1 MPRYK
6 VTDPQLIKLAEEF
19 ASGRSAEFIAHI
31 LENVKKLAKNDTGI
45 ADLKQIDTTLQ
56 EMREA
61 NQIFARYRHR
71 RKVAV
76 FGSARVPPDSEE
88 YQVAKRFGSRIASKK
103 FMVITG
109 GGEGIMGAAQEGAGA
124 ENSFGLNINL
134 PFEQRANPT
143 IDGDPKLISF
153 KYFFTRKLSFVKE
166 THAVVLLPGG
176 FGTLDEGFE
185 CLTLMQTGKTSI
197 VPLVL
202 LDKLNG
208 YYWEAWRRFVNND
221 LFASHLVSE
230 SDFSL
235 FRITHQIDEA
245 VEEIVRFYHVFHS
258 YRWVGKKMVIRIQ
271 HPLSALSLQQM
282 NEQFAFILL
291 EGRIEQTSA
300 LPEERDDTTLLSL
313 PRIVLTPHKNNF
325 GALRQ
330 LINAIN
336 NSENSATL

>member
-1 MPRYK
+1 MARYK
-6 VTDPQLIKLAEEF
+6 VTDPRMLKLAEEIT
-19 ASGRSAEFIAHI
+19 SGRAVEFIAHI
-31 LENVKKLAKNDTGI
+31 LENVEKLGENNTGI
-45 ADLKQIDTTLQ
+45 ADLKQIDTTLH

-61 NQIFARYRHR
+61 NEIFAKYRQR

-76 FGSARVPPDSEE
+76 FGSARVPCDSEE
-88 YQVAKRFGSRIASKK
+88 YRVAKEFGRHIADKK

-109 GGEGIMGAAQEGAGA
+109 GGDGVMGAAQEGAGA

-166 THAVVLLPGG
+166 THAFVLLPGG

-202 LDKLNG
+202 LDKPNG
-208 YYWEAWRRFVNND
+208 YYWEAWRRFLNND
-221 LFASHLVSE
+221 LFASHLISE

-235 FRITHQIDEA
+235 FRITHKIDEA
-245 VEEIVRFYHVFHS
+245 VDEIVRFYRVFHS

-271 HPLSALSLQQM
+271 YPLSASSLRHLNQ
-282 NEQFAFILL
+282 QFAFILS
-291 EGRIEQTSA
+291 EGEIRQTSA
-300 LPEERDDTTLLSL
+300 LPEEQEDVTLLSL

-325 GALRQ
+325 GGLRQ

-336 NSENSATL
+336 SSETS

>member
-1 MPRYK
+1 MPRHK
-6 VTDPQLIKLAEEF
+6 VTDPRWLKLAGEL

-31 LENVKKLAKNDTGI
+31 LENVEKLAKNNTGI

-61 NQIFARYRHR
+61 NQIFARYRNR

-76 FGSARVPPDSEE
+76 FGSARISPDAEE
-88 YQVAKRFGSRIASKK
+88 YQVAKRFGSCIARKK

-109 GGEGIMGAAQEGAGA
+109 GGDGIMGAAQEGAGA

-166 THAVVLLPGG
+166 THAFVLLPGG

-202 LDKLNG
+202 LDKPNG
-208 YYWEAWRRFVNND
+208 YYWEAWRRFLNND
-221 LFASHLVSE
+221 LFASHMISE

-235 FRITHQIDEA
+235 FRITHKIDEA
-245 VEEIVRFYHVFHS
+245 VEEIVRFYRIFHS
-258 YRWVGKKMVIRIQ
+258 YRWVGEKMVIRIQ
-271 HPLSALSLQQM
+271 NPLSASSLQHL
-282 NEQFAFILL
+282 NEQFAFILF

-300 LPEERDDTTLLSL
+300 LPEEREDTTLLSL
-313 PRIVLTPHKNNF
+313 PRVVLTPHKNNF
-325 GALRQ
+325 GVLRQ
-330 LINAIN
+330 LIDAIN
-336 NSENSATL
+336 NSETTTIS